1 MEGSVKIIFQE
12 GASKASGNNKTAIN
26 TKTGETK
33 KTPSSEL
40 QEDAKN
46 ALSAYAVAKFA
57 RQSGN
62 LAKDWVFYE
71 VDKYLDLTNNVQGKV
86 NMNIARNLIN
96 KSASTIFNIAYASRY
111 GAVGIGIAAAISIGS
126 FAIDTYQGYNKQFID
141 IQKKNLQLEFTRQR
155 SGYALTSGDKG
166 ENR

>member
-12 GASKASGNNKTAIN
+12 GASKASGNNKTAVN
-26 TKTGETK
+26 TKTGATK
-33 KTPSSEL
+33 KTPSDEL
-40 QEDAKN
+40 KDDAKN

-57 RQSGN
+57 RQGGN

-86 NMNIARNLIN
+86 NMNIAKNLVN
-96 KSASTIFNIAYASRY
+96 KTASAIFNLAYASKY
-111 GAVGIGIAAAISIGS
+111 GAVGIGIASVLTISS
-126 FAIDTYQGYNKQFID
+126 FALDTYQGYNKQFID